1 MKDTWQSSFK
11 FYIMKKLM
19 ADAFSIWYG
28 LAVKEQ
34 FYTYICFYILNT
46 TSDVCA
52 TGTKKL
58 IPFFSFFL
66 IKSSDFDVI

>member
-1 MKDTWQSSFK
+1 
-11 FYIMKKLM
+11 MKKLM

-28 LAVKEQ
+28 LAVEEQ

-58 IPFFSFFL
+58 ILSFSFF
-66 IKSSDFDVI
+66 FFN